1 MGDGDNKEAARQ
13 LVECSQKEKK
23 GKKRDNLGGY
33 LLELSAIPAS
43 ALYQAKNAARIPKA
57 PPALMQP
64 SLGAPLP
71 FWR

>member
-1 MGDGDNKEAARQ
+1 MFKRKKER
-13 LVECSQKEKK
+13 
-23 GKKRDNLGGY
+23 GKNGATWSSY